1 MYNRV
6 LQDIEPKEVFRYF
19 EDLTR
24 IPRESGNEREVTD
37 YLITFAEKH
46 GLEWYS
52 DEELNVL
59 IKKKASPGYEDHPG
73 VILQGH
79 TDMVCEKNEN
89 TIHDFEKDP
98 IKLVIDGDNVTATD
112 TTLGADDGI
121 GIAIAL
127 ALLADEN
134 AEHPFLEVLC
144 TSDEERG
151 MKGVEAFDTSL
162 LKGEILI
169 NLDSNDGEDIF
180 TVGCAGGPAVRTV
193 IPVTREESKPGWIAL
208 YIKISGLIG
217 GHSGE
222 DIHRGRA
229 NSNKLMARVLLAIDR
244 ENDSQLLDLS
254 GGLRYN
260 AIPREANSLIMVPEE
275 SVEKVKSSIADMEAT
290 FRREYRVSDTQIAV
304 KVDFASEGTSNQTD
318 KTKPMTRLSKQA
330 ILNYIS
336 FAETGIVR
344 MDIEFKDTVESSV
357 SLGTVRVEEDKAV
370 LDTLTRSSLK
380 SMYMEMYYK
389 ILKLAE
395 SVGGKVEIMN
405 DCPEWEYDPNSH
417 IKTVFAETYKKMY
430 SKDPGFIIIHAG
442 LECGVI
448 ANNSERPIDMI
459 AAGPLARNLHTPGEY
474 VSISST
480 VRFWNFF
487 REVIKNI

>member
-1 MYNRV
+1 MEDRV
-6 LQDIEPKEVFRYF
+6 IQDIEPKEVFRYF

-37 YLITFAEKH
+37 YLIAFAQKH
-46 GLEWYS
+46 GLEWFR

-59 IKKKASPGYEDHPG
+59 IKKNASLGYENHPG

-89 TIHDFEKDP
+89 VVHDFAKDP
-98 IKLVIDGDNVTATD
+98 IKLVVDRDHITATD

-134 AEHPFLEVLC
+134 AEHPFIEVVC

-169 NLDSNDGEDIF
+169 NLDSNDEDIF
-180 TVGCAGGPAVRTV
+180 TVGCAGGPAVRTE
-193 IPVTREESKPGWIAL
+193 IPVDREERKPGWVAL
-208 YIKISGLIG
+208 NIKISGLIG

-244 ENDSQLLDLS
+244 ETDSQLVDLS

-260 AIPREANSLIMVPEE
+260 AIPREANSIIMVPTE
-275 SVEKVKSSIADMEAT
+275 SIEKVKSIIEDMGDA
-290 FRREYRVSDTQIAV
+290 FRREYRLSDTQIAV
-304 KVDFASEGTSNQTD
+304 KVGFTAEGASDQTGNI
-318 KTKPMTRLSKQA
+318 KPMTKLSKQA

-336 FAETGIVR
+336 FAETGIIR

-357 SLGTVRVEEDKAV
+357 SLGVVRVEEDKAV
-370 LDTLTRSSLK
+370 LETLTRSSLK
-380 SMYMEMYYK
+380 SIYMETYYK

-395 SVGGKVEIMN
+395 SVGGKVGIMN
-405 DCPEWEYDPNSH
+405 NCPEWEYDPDSY
-417 IKTVFAETYKKMY
+417 IKTVFDETYKRMY
-430 SKDPGFIIIHAG
+430 GKGPGFVIIHAG

-448 ANNSERPIDMI
+448 GNNSDRPIDMI

-480 VRFWNFF
+480 ARFWDFF
-487 REVIKNI
+487 REVIKSI